1 MGAENVGPAAAGHA
15 GPAAPASAKAGGLR
29 CDFCG
34 AAAGSLRRIA
44 LAPGYDRLQTPHREL
59 YACPECSA
67 RKEAGLPSGCAEPSQ
82 PVAK

>member
-1 MGAENVGPAAAGHA
+1 MGAAKNGPAATGP
-15 GPAAPASAKAGGLR
+15 GPANAGAGLR

-59 YACPECSA
+59 YACPACSA
-67 RKEAGLPSGCAEPSQ
+67 RKEAGLPGGRAEPSQ

>member
-1 MGAENVGPAAAGHA
+1 MGAAKNGPAATGPGSANAG
-15 GPAAPASAKAGGLR
+15 AGGLH

-44 LAPGYDRLQTPHREL
+44 LAPGYDRLQRPHREL
-59 YACPECSA
+59 YACPACSA
-67 RKEAGLPSGCAEPSQ
+67 RKEAGLPGGRAEPSQ

>member
-1 MGAENVGPAAAGHA
+1 MGAAKNA
-15 GPAAPASAKAGGLR
+15 GPAASGPGLANAAGAGGLR

-34 AAAGSLRRIA
+34 GAAGSLRRIA

-59 YACPECSA
+59 YACPACSA
-67 RKEAGLPSGCAEPSQ
+67 RKEAGLPGGRSEASQ